1 MNIED
6 LQIDLLI
13 TQLTRETLFPMH
25 KDNEEDEEKYYVSTV
40 MSMSETKEVR
50 EKAKEIIRE
59 WVKDNVIDYE
69 NMKLKAMCYS
79 YEKIIANS
87 NFKPL
92 LEKE

>member
-1 MNIED
+1 MDIED

-13 TQLTRETLFPMH
+13 TQLTRETLFSMH
-25 KDNEEDEEKYYVSTV
+25 KDNKEDYYVSTV
-40 MSMSETKEVR
+40 MSMSENKEVR

-69 NMKLKAMCYS
+69 NTKLRAMCYS
-79 YEKIIANS
+79 YEKIIGNS

>member
-13 TQLTRETLFPMH
+13 TQLTRETQFPIN
-25 KDNEEDEEKYYVSTV
+25 KDKEKGYYVSTV
-40 MSMSETKEVR
+40 MSMSENEEVI
-50 EKAKEIIRE
+50 EKAKEIIRK
-59 WVKDNVIDYE
+59 WVKNNVIDYE
-69 NMKLKAMCYS
+69 NIKLKAMCYS

>member
-25 KDNEEDEEKYYVSTV
+25 KDNEEEDYYVSTV
-40 MSMSETKEVR
+40 MSMSESKEVK
-50 EKAKEIIRE
+50 EKAKEIIRK

-69 NMKLKAMCYS
+69 NTKLKAMCYS

-92 LEKE
+92 IEKE

>member
-1 MNIED
+1 MDIED

-25 KDNEEDEEKYYVSTV
+25 KDNEEDYYVSTV
-40 MSMSETKEVR
+40 MSMSESKEVK
-50 EKAKEIIRE
+50 EKAKEIIRK

-69 NMKLKAMCYS
+69 NIKLKAMCYS

>member
-13 TQLTRETLFPMH
+13 TQLTRETLFPINND
-25 KDNEEDEEKYYVSTV
+25 KENNYYVSSV
-40 MSMSETKEVR
+40 MSMSENKEVR

-69 NMKLKAMCYS
+69 NTKLRAMCYS
-79 YEKIIANS
+79 YEKIIGNS